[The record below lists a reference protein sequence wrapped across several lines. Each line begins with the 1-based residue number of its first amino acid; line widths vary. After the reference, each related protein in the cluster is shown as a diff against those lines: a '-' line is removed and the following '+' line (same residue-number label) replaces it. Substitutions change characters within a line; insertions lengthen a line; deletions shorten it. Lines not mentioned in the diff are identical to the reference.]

1 MWSFRKKQ
9 KDDDLDK
16 KRLKAF
22 GPLAVVSSLCIGP
35 ERLPVMHGVREEPKN
50 VSDSGWMLASGTESE
65 QFAADSNNFKLVPL
79 DRMITADSTLAPLRD
94 FPVRTE
100 VTRSQVSE
108 PWRFVVDDKVVDED
122 GKMLGEFGK

>member
-1 MWSFRKKQ
+1 
-9 KDDDLDK
+9 
-16 KRLKAF
+16 
-22 GPLAVVSSLCIGP
+22 
-35 ERLPVMHGVREEPKN
+35 
-50 VSDSGWMLASGTESE
+50 
-65 QFAADSNNFKLVPL
+65 
-79 DRMITADSTLAPLRD
+79 MITADSTLAPLRD